1 MGFAGGFR
9 HGSFLGIAAARRGRY
24 CATHAAKRQSAFTA
38 PWPADHNGREWRR
51 GGAPGDRMAK
61 TVTRQELT
69 AMVGR
74 ELGASDWF
82 LIDQG
87 RVDAFADVTLDHQFV
102 HVDPERAKA
111 TPFGGTIAHGFL
123 TLSLLVHLC
132 LPFIP
137 VLANRKLVV
146 NYGFDKVRFS
156 SPVRVG
162 KRIRAVGKL
171 GDVSERRPGNV
182 TMRVDVTVE
191 IEGEEKPALVAEWLS
206 LHVVE

>member
-1 MGFAGGFR
+1 
-9 HGSFLGIAAARRGRY
+9 
-24 CATHAAKRQSAFTA
+24 
-38 PWPADHNGREWRR
+38 
-51 GGAPGDRMAK
+51 MAL

-82 LIDQG
+82 LIDQA
-87 RVDAFADVTLDHQFV
+87 RVNAFADVTLDHQFV
-102 HVDPERAKA
+102 HVDVERAKA

-137 VLANRKLVV
+137 EPVNRKLVV

-156 SPVRVG
+156 APVKVG
-162 KRIRAVGKL
+162 KRIRAVAKL
-171 GDVSERRPGNV
+171 GDVNERRPGNIV
-182 TMRVDVTVE
+182 IRLDVTVE
-191 IEGEEKPALVAEWLS
+191 IEGENKPALVAEWLS
-206 LHVVE
+206 LHVVD

>member
-1 MGFAGGFR
+1 
-9 HGSFLGIAAARRGRY
+9 
-24 CATHAAKRQSAFTA
+24 
-38 PWPADHNGREWRR
+38 
-51 GGAPGDRMAK
+51 MAK

-82 LIDQG
+82 LIDQD

-102 HVDPERAKA
+102 HVDAERAKA

-162 KRIRAVGKL
+162 KRIRTVGKL